1 MMNSGADIDV
11 GDDIDTDNVNDVVEK
26 ERLLQASHNFSSF
39 PESY

>member
-11 GDDIDTDNVNDVVEK
+11 GDDIDTDNDVVEK
-26 ERLLQASHNFSSF
+26 ERLLQASHHFSSF